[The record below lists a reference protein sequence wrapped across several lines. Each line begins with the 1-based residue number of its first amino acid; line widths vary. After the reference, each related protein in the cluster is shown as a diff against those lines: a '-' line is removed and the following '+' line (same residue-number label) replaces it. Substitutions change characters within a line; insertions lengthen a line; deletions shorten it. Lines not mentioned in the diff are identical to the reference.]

1 MVKKNQERFKQNL
14 LKIKSEKGSVTVF
27 VVTTMLFLLM
37 TLIIT
42 YMGISNKNNSQNAD
56 INRIKAEYEK

>member
-14 LKIKSEKGSVTVF
+14 FKIKSEKGSVTVF

-42 YMGISNKNNSQNAD
+42 YMGISNKNNS
-56 INRIKAEYEK
+56 